1 VARVLIVGCGCRGL
15 ELAGALM
22 AGGHI
27 VRGTSRSEAG
37 AARIGEAGAEGVVAD
52 PDRLAT
58 LTPHLDA
65 VSVLCW
71 LMGSADGEREKV
83 AALHGPRLDTIVW
96 KLVDTHVRGIVYE
109 AAGTV
114 DRARLGEGAAIV
126 RRARETFN
134 MPTEVV
140 RQDPAEHTAWVAAM
154 AAAVQGV
161 LAA

>member
-15 ELAGALM
+15 ALAGELM
-22 AGGHI
+22 EAGHI
-27 VRGTSRSEAG
+27 VRGTSRSEHG
-37 AARIGEAGAEGVVAD
+37 IARIQEAGVQGVVAD

-71 LMGSADGEREKV
+71 LMGSAEGTPEKL
-83 AALHGPRLDTIVW
+83 AALHGPRLETIVW
-96 KLVDTHVRGIVYE
+96 KLVDTHVRGLVYE

-114 DRARLGEGAAIV
+114 DRGLLGQGTTIV
-126 RRARETFN
+126 RNARATFN

-140 RQDPAEHTAWVAAM
+140 GEDPQEHAAWVAAM
-154 AAAVQGV
+154 AAAVQRV
-161 LAA
+161 LDF

>member
-1 VARVLIVGCGCRGL
+1 VARILIVGCGCRGL
-15 ELAGALM
+15 SLAGELM

-27 VRGTSRSEAG
+27 VRGTSRTDQGVARIQEAG
-37 AARIGEAGAEGVVAD
+37 VEGVLAD

-71 LMGSADGEREKV
+71 LMGSAEGTPEKLQ
-83 AALHGPRLDTIVW
+83 ALHGPRLETIVW

-114 DRARLGEGAAIV
+114 DRSLLSQGATTVRNARASFE
-126 RRARETFN
+126 

-140 RQDPAEHTAWVAAM
+140 GDDPQDHPAWAAAM
-154 AAAVQGV
+154 AAAVQRV

>member
-1 VARVLIVGCGCRGL
+1 VARILIVGCGCRGL
-15 ELAGALM
+15 KLAGELI

-27 VRGTSRSEAG
+27 VRGTSRSEHG
-37 AARIGEAGAEGVVAD
+37 VARIQEAGVEGVLAD

-71 LMGSADGEREKV
+71 LMGSADGAPEKV
-83 AALHGPRLDTIVW
+83 EALHGPRLESIVW

-109 AAGTV
+109 SAGTV
-114 DRARLGEGAAIV
+114 DRSLLGQGATTVRNARA
-126 RRARETFN
+126 TFN

-140 RQDPAEHTAWVAAM
+140 GEDPQERAAWTTAM
-154 AAAVQGV
+154 AAAVQSV
-161 LAA
+161 LDA

>member
-15 ELAGALM
+15 ALARELM
-22 AGGHI
+22 EGGHI
-27 VRGTSRSEAG
+27 VRGTSRNEHGVARIQEAG
-37 AARIGEAGAEGVVAD
+37 VEGVLAD

-71 LMGSADGEREKV
+71 LMGSAAGEPEKV
-83 AALHGPRLDTIVW
+83 AALHGPRLETIVW

-114 DRARLGEGAAIV
+114 DRGLLGQGSTIV
-126 RRARETFN
+126 RNARATFE
-134 MPTEVV
+134 MPSEVV
-140 RQDPAEHTAWVAAM
+140 GEDPRDHAQWAAAM
-154 AAAVQGV
+154 AAAVQRV
-161 LAA
+161 LTA

>member
-15 ELAGALM
+15 ELAGVLM
-22 AGGHI
+22 AEGHI
-27 VRGTSRSEAG
+27 VRGTSRTEHGAALIQEAG
-37 AARIGEAGAEGVVAD
+37 VEGVVAD

-58 LTPHLDA
+58 LTPYLDA

-71 LMGSADGEREKV
+71 LLGSAEGEPEKV
-83 AALHGPRLDTIVW
+83 AALHGPRLETIVW

-114 DRARLGEGAAIV
+114 DRRLLGEGGAIV

-140 RQDPAEHTAWVAAM
+140 EDAPQAHSAWAAGM
-154 AAAVQGV
+154 AAAVQRV
-161 LAA
+161 LSA

>member
-1 VARVLIVGCGCRGL
+1 VARILIVGCGCRGL
-15 ELAGALM
+15 SLAGELM
-22 AGGHI
+22 AAGHV
-27 VRGTSRSEAG
+27 VRGTSRSEDG
-37 AARIGEAGAEGVVAD
+37 VARIQEAGVEGMLAD

-71 LMGSADGEREKV
+71 LMGSADGAPEKV
-83 AALHGPRLDTIVW
+83 EALHGPRLETIVW

-114 DRARLGEGAAIV
+114 DRSLLSQGATTVRNARA
-126 RRARETFN
+126 TFN

-140 RQDPAEHTAWVAAM
+140 GDDPGDHAAWSAAM
-154 AAAVQGV
+154 AAAVQRV
-161 LAA
+161 LDA